1 MIDVL
6 DNKSLRDLLFL
17 FICLKKSGMPANEMV
32 RIFEKNL
39 MIVWIIVI
47 WLPFCEIILNFHDD
61 IPKVLP
67 PYIQNKA
74 K

>member
-17 FICLKKSGMPANEMV
+17 FICLKKSGMPAKEMV
-32 RIFEKNL
+32 RMFEKNL

-47 WLPFCEIILNFHDD
+47 
-61 IPKVLP
+61 
-67 PYIQNKA
+67 
-74 K
+74 